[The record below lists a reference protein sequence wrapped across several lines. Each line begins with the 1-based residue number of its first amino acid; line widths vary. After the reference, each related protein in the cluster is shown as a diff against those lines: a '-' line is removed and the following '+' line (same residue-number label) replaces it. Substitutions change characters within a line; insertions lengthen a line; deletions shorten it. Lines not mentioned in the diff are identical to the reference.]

1 MKPALSSTKLTIREL
16 CILSFMAALMLAL
29 QVATS
34 GLPNIHF
41 TAVLMIVSAV
51 FFGWKSLY
59 AIAVFIMLEGLVWGF
74 GLWWACY
81 WYLWPSLAIP
91 AVLLRKNRSNL
102 VWAIIAALH
111 GLLFG
116 LLYALAYYFVGG
128 WEMVLAKWIS
138 GIPFDLA
145 HCAGNFIL
153 TLFLFNPLYNLLE
166 KILKT
171 DKNAG

>member
-1 MKPALSSTKLTIREL
+1 MKLSSSATKLSVREL
-16 CILSFMAALMLAL
+16 CILSLLGALMLAL
-29 QVATS
+29 QVVAS
-34 GLPNIHF
+34 GLPNIHL
-41 TAVLMIVSAV
+41 TAPIIIIAAV

-91 AVLLRKNRSNL
+91 AIIMRRNRSAFI
-102 VWAIIAALH
+102 WAFVAAIH

-128 WEMVLAKWIS
+128 FEMVLAKWIS

-145 HCAGNFIL
+145 HCAGNFVL
-153 TLFLFNPLYNLLE
+153 TLLLFEPLY
-166 KILKT
+166 KAFSKALKQ
-171 DKNAG
+171 